1 MTVEEKIQQLQLI
14 EQTMQQ
20 TLVQKQHFQRQ
31 LAEVESALE
40 ELQKSNEAYKIVGN
54 VMIKTD
60 IKNLKKE
67 LEEKKE
73 TNSLRLKSIEKQEKQ
88 MREKA
93 EQMQKDVMEALKK
106 KNE

>member
-1 MTVEEKIQQLQLI
+1 MI

-20 TLVQKQHFQRQ
+20 TLMQKQHFQGQ

-40 ELQKSNEAYKIVGN
+40 ELQKSNEAYKIIGN
-54 VMIKTD
+54 VMLKAD
-60 IKNLKKE
+60 LKKLKQE

-73 TNSLRLKSIEKQEKQ
+73 TNSLRLKAIEKQEKQ

-93 EQMQKDVMEALKK
+93 EQMQKEVMEELKK